1 MANFITG
8 VSTFEGVYAG
18 TIQQALVQNPAVQS
32 LGFNITFGK
41 IPQLKYFGT
50 NVKYLTSEKTD
61 CGITSV
67 GSTSL
72 KKKLLTPVT
81 YELPIE
87 QCALEFKGTPYYEAF
102 QASVASN
109 ELSPEIR
116 GIMMDKFMETF
127 LFDLQAKLW
136 FNDTGSSDS
145 FFDAQDGVFKKLKTG
160 VTTPSFTGDSLVKD
174 AGAITASDLSL
185 TNILATME
193 RIYNAQ
199 SDWLEAQDDNAKVL
213 LVTTS
218 IYKAWKHWLE
228 VNSGNTAVVQFSFI
242 ANGVSD
248 VSYKGIPLV
257 KMSAWDEVLRNKFT
271 AGSPAQVVNPHRAI
285 LTIANQHEILLD
297 GSGLEQAAQE
307 FYLPK
312 EQTWNIVG
320 QYEMDYIYYYGN
332 QSVIAGF

>member
-109 ELSPEIR
+109 EL
-116 GIMMDKFMETF
+116 
-127 LFDLQAKLW
+127 
-136 FNDTGSSDS
+136 
-145 FFDAQDGVFKKLKTG
+145 
-160 VTTPSFTGDSLVKD
+160 
-174 AGAITASDLSL
+174 
-185 TNILATME
+185 ATME

-271 AGSPAQVVNPHRAI
+271 AGSPAAVVNPHRAI